1 MEIGGCIYTKVN
13 SLFAFFI
20 KASKKWQERREALD
34 ALMAAAKTPR
44 IADNDYTELMAA
56 LAKRIND
63 TNILLV
69 GTAANC
75 VEAIAT
81 GLRQDFAKYKGVV
94 SDGGLFL

>member
-1 MEIGGCIYTKVN
+1 MYVSSWEKKTQATY
-13 SLFAFFI
+13 SLLQ

-34 ALMAAAKTPR
+34 ALLAAAKTPR

-75 VEAIAT
+75 VEAIAL

-94 SDGGLFL
+94 SGS

>member
-1 MEIGGCIYTKVN
+1 MYHHGRKRQQATH
-13 SLFAFFI
+13 SLLQ

-34 ALMAAAKTPR
+34 ALLAAAKTPR

-75 VEAIAT
+75 VEAIAL

-94 SDGGLFL
+94 SGS